1 MVKYSAEKVIVRVP
15 SNPRTFSKSPSVAS
29 FPHDTTATPTGMPIN
44 AYPQQ
49 LHQQQDHLHQD
60 DLKKV
65 ETKLAFYSAGSGIPE
80 VKVILGGFVLK
91 GFLGI
96 KTLIVKSIGN
106 VSSKTESGDD
116 FVMLHTFV
124 FILLFEFMLTGL
136 LNLRWPD
143 MW

>member
-29 FPHDTTATPTGMPIN
+29 FPHDVAATPTAMPAN

-49 LHQQQDHLHQD
+49 MQQNHLHQD
-60 DLKKV
+60 DPKKV

-116 FVMLHTFV
+116 FVMSHTHLYSSF
-124 FILLFEFMLTGL
+124 FLKFMLTGL
-136 LNLRWPD
+136 LNIGWPD

>member
-15 SNPRTFSKSPSVAS
+15 SNPKTFSKSPSVAS
-29 FPHDTTATPTGMPIN
+29 FPHDATATPTGMPIN

-49 LHQQQDHLHQD
+49 LQQQQQDLLYQD
-60 DLKKV
+60 DPKKV

-106 VSSKTESGDD
+106 VSSKTESG
-116 FVMLHTFV
+116 
-124 FILLFEFMLTGL
+124 G
-136 LNLRWPD
+136 
-143 MW
+143 